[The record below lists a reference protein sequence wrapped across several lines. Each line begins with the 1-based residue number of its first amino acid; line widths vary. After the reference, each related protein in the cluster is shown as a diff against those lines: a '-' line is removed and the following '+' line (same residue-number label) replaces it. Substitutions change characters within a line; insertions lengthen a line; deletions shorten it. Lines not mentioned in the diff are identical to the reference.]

1 MKTFPASQLI
11 INADGSA
18 FHLHLKPEFLAD
30 KVILVGD
37 QDRVNIVASFF
48 DEGSI
53 ECDVQSREFHT
64 ITGKFHGKRIS
75 CISTGIGTDNC
86 DIVMNEIDAL
96 ANIDFATRTEKA
108 EKRSLDIVRI
118 GTCGGMQEDI
128 PLGTFL
134 VSQKSI
140 GFDGVLAF
148 YHDRDKIS
156 DLGFEKAF
164 VDFVGY
170 PKKAAVPYVVAANP
184 ELVDRIA
191 KDDMMRGCTIASNGF
206 YGPQGRVLRV
216 DLAVSDINEK
226 ITDFR
231 YEGQRITNY
240 EMEGSC
246 IAGLALHMGHRA
258 MTVCCVIAQ
267 RKIEAANTDYKPRI
281 KELIKTVLDKI
292 FSSHPSIMGVDDR
305 SVDRVKNT
313 AFLLSS
319 EKESNPDFMFFISE
333 SKVPIISINNCFAVS
348 TSAISIISSHLSIND

>member
-30 KVILVGD
+30 KIILVGD
-37 QDRVNIVASFF
+37 QDRVTMVSTFF
-48 DEGSI
+48 DPGSI

-64 ITGKFHGKRIS
+64 ITGKYHGKRIS

-96 ANIDFATRTEKA
+96 ANIDFATRTERA
-108 EKRSLDIVRI
+108 QKRSLEIVRV

-134 VSQKSI
+134 VSEKSI

-148 YHDRDKIS
+148 YKDRDQIA
-156 DLGFEKAF
+156 D
-164 VDFVGY
+164 VDFENALVDFIHY
-170 PKKAAVPYVVAANP
+170 PAKAARPYVVSANP
-184 ELVDRIA
+184 ELVNRIA
-191 KDDMMRGCTIASNGF
+191 QSDMMRGCTIAANGF

-216 DLAVSDINEK
+216 DLAVPDINER
-226 ITDFR
+226 ITDFC
-231 YEGQRITNY
+231 YQGQRITNY

-246 IAGLALHMGHRA
+246 IAGLALHMGHKA

-267 RKIEAANTDYKPRI
+267 RKVEAANTDYKPRI
-281 KELIKTVLDKI
+281 KQLIETVLDRI
-292 FSSHPSIMGVDDR
+292 
-305 SVDRVKNT
+305 
-313 AFLLSS
+313 
-319 EKESNPDFMFFISE
+319 
-333 SKVPIISINNCFAVS
+333 
-348 TSAISIISSHLSIND
+348 

>member
-11 INADGSA
+11 INADGSI
-18 FHLHLKPEFLAD
+18 FHLHIKPEHLAD

-37 QDRVNIVASFF
+37 QGRVDLVASFF

-53 ECDVQSREFHT
+53 ECDIQSREFHT
-64 ITGKFHGKRIS
+64 ITGRFQGKRIS

-96 ANIDFATRTEKA
+96 ANIDFATRTEK
-108 EKRSLDIVRI
+108 ETPRVLDIVRV

-134 VSQKSI
+134 VSEKSI
-140 GFDGVLAF
+140 GWDGVLAF
-148 YHDRDKIS
+148 YEDRDKIA
-156 DLGFEKAF
+156 DVGFEKAL
-164 VDFVGY
+164 VDFIGY
-170 PKKAAVPYVVAANP
+170 PAKAAVPYVVAANP
-184 ELVDRIA
+184 ELVERIA
-191 KDDMMRGCTIASNGF
+191 RDDMMRGCTIAANGF

-216 DLAVSDINEK
+216 GLAVEDINEK
-226 ITDFR
+226 ISAFR
-231 YEGQRITNY
+231 YQGQHITNY

-281 KELIKTVLDKI
+281 KELVKTVLDRI
-292 FSSHPSIMGVDDR
+292 
-305 SVDRVKNT
+305 
-313 AFLLSS
+313 
-319 EKESNPDFMFFISE
+319 
-333 SKVPIISINNCFAVS
+333 
-348 TSAISIISSHLSIND
+348 

>member
-30 KVILVGD
+30 KIILVGD
-37 QDRVNIVASFF
+37 QDRVDMVASMF

-53 ECDVQSREFHT
+53 ECNVQSREFHT
-64 ITGKFHGKRIS
+64 ITGKYKGKRIS

-108 EKRSLDIVRI
+108 QKRQLEIIRI

-148 YHDRDKIS
+148 YKDRDKIA
-156 DLGFEKAF
+156 DVGFEEAL
-164 VDFVGY
+164 VEYIHY
-170 PKKAAVPYVVAANP
+170 PQKAARPYVVSANE
-184 ELVDRIA
+184 ELVNRIA
-191 KDDMMRGCTIASNGF
+191 KDDMMRGCTIAANGF

-216 DLAVSDINEK
+216 DLAVPDINER

-231 YEGQRITNY
+231 YQGQRITNY

-246 IAGLALHMGHRA
+246 IAGLSLHMGHKA

-267 RKIEAANTDYKPRI
+267 RKVEAANTDYKPRI
-281 KELIKTVLDKI
+281 KQLVQTVLDRI
-292 FSSHPSIMGVDDR
+292 
-305 SVDRVKNT
+305 
-313 AFLLSS
+313 
-319 EKESNPDFMFFISE
+319 
-333 SKVPIISINNCFAVS
+333 
-348 TSAISIISSHLSIND
+348 

>member
-11 INADGSA
+11 INGDGSA
-18 FHLHLKPEFLAD
+18 FHLHLQPQYLAD
-30 KVILVGD
+30 KIILVGD
-37 QDRVNIVASFF
+37 QDRVNIVAAFF

-64 ITGKFHGKRIS
+64 ITGRYKGKRIS

-96 ANIDFATRTEKA
+96 ANIDFATRTEKE
-108 EKRSLDIVRI
+108 EKRSLEIVRI

-134 VSQKSI
+134 VSEKSI

-148 YHDRDKIS
+148 YERRDEVC
-156 DLGFEKAF
+156 DLGFEDALAEYIH
-164 VDFVGY
+164 Y
-170 PKKAAVPYVVAANP
+170 PAKAARPYVVAANK
-184 ELVDRIA
+184 ELVNRIA
-191 KDDMMRGCTIASNGF
+191 GTDMMRGCTIAANGF

-216 DLAVSDINEK
+216 PIAVPDINER
-226 ITDFR
+226 ISAFR

-246 IAGLALHMGHRA
+246 IAGLALHMGHKA

-267 RKIEAANTDYKPRI
+267 RKAEATNTDYKPRI
-281 KELIKTVLDKI
+281 KELIQTVLE
-292 FSSHPSIMGVDDR
+292 R
-305 SVDRVKNT
+305 
-313 AFLLSS
+313 L
-319 EKESNPDFMFFISE
+319 
-333 SKVPIISINNCFAVS
+333 
-348 TSAISIISSHLSIND
+348 

>member
-18 FHLHLKPEFLAD
+18 FHLHLQPQFLAD
-30 KVILVGD
+30 KIILVGD
-37 QDRVNIVASFF
+37 QNRVDMVASFF

-64 ITGKFHGKRIS
+64 ITGRYQGKRIS

-96 ANIDFATRTEKA
+96 ANIDFATRTEKT
-108 EKRSLDIVRI
+108 EKRSLEIVRV

-134 VSQKSI
+134 VSEKSI

-148 YHDRDKIS
+148 YEGRDEVC
-156 DLGFEKAF
+156 DLGFENALA
-164 VDFVGY
+164 DFIHY
-170 PKKAAVPYVVAANP
+170 PAKAARPYVVAANKD
-184 ELVDRIA
+184 LVNRIA
-191 KDDMMRGCTIASNGF
+191 GNDMMRGCTIAANGF

-216 DLAVSDINEK
+216 GLAVPDINER
-226 ITDFR
+226 ISEFR

-267 RKIEAANTDYKPRI
+267 RKAEAANTDYKPRI
-281 KELIKTVLDKI
+281 KQLIQTVLERI
-292 FSSHPSIMGVDDR
+292 
-305 SVDRVKNT
+305 
-313 AFLLSS
+313 
-319 EKESNPDFMFFISE
+319 
-333 SKVPIISINNCFAVS
+333 
-348 TSAISIISSHLSIND
+348 

>member
-18 FHLHLKPEFLAD
+18 FHLHLQPQFLAD
-30 KVILVGD
+30 KIILVGD
-37 QDRVNIVASFF
+37 QNRVDMVASFF

-53 ECDVQSREFHT
+53 ECNVQSREFHT
-64 ITGKFHGKRIS
+64 ITGRYQGKRIS

-108 EKRSLDIVRI
+108 EKRSLEIVRV

-134 VSQKSI
+134 VSEKSI

-148 YHDRDKIS
+148 YEGRDEVC
-156 DLGFEKAF
+156 DLGFENAL
-164 VDFVGY
+164 VDFIHY
-170 PKKAAVPYVVAANP
+170 PAKAARPYVAAANKD
-184 ELVDRIA
+184 LVNRIA
-191 KDDMMRGCTIASNGF
+191 GNDMMRGCTIAANGF
-206 YGPQGRVLRV
+206 YGPQGRMLRV
-216 DLAVSDINEK
+216 GLAVPDINER
-226 ITDFR
+226 ISDFR

-267 RKIEAANTDYKPRI
+267 RKAEAANTDYKPRI
-281 KELIKTVLDKI
+281 KQLVQTVLERI
-292 FSSHPSIMGVDDR
+292 
-305 SVDRVKNT
+305 
-313 AFLLSS
+313 
-319 EKESNPDFMFFISE
+319 
-333 SKVPIISINNCFAVS
+333 
-348 TSAISIISSHLSIND
+348 

>member
-1 MKTFPASQLI
+1 MRTFPASQLI
-11 INADGSA
+11 INADGSI
-18 FHLHLKPEFLAD
+18 FHLHIKPEHLAD

-37 QDRVNIVASFF
+37 QGRVDLVASFF

-53 ECDVQSREFHT
+53 ECNIQSREFHT
-64 ITGKFHGKRIS
+64 ITGRFQGKRIS

-96 ANIDFATRTEKA
+96 ANLDFATRTEK
-108 EKRSLDIVRI
+108 ETPRVLDIVRV

-134 VSQKSI
+134 VSEKSI
-140 GFDGVLAF
+140 GWDGVLAF
-148 YHDRDKIS
+148 YEDRDKIA
-156 DLGFEKAF
+156 DVGFEKAL
-164 VDFVGY
+164 VDFIGY
-170 PKKAAVPYVVAANP
+170 PAKAAVPYVVAANP
-184 ELVDRIA
+184 ELVERIA
-191 KDDMMRGCTIASNGF
+191 RDDMMRGCTIAANGF

-216 DLAVSDINEK
+216 GLAVEDINEK

-281 KELIKTVLDKI
+281 KELVKTVLERI
-292 FSSHPSIMGVDDR
+292 
-305 SVDRVKNT
+305 
-313 AFLLSS
+313 
-319 EKESNPDFMFFISE
+319 
-333 SKVPIISINNCFAVS
+333 
-348 TSAISIISSHLSIND
+348 

>member
-18 FHLHLKPEFLAD
+18 FHLHLQPQFLAD
-30 KVILVGD
+30 KIILVGD
-37 QDRVNIVASFF
+37 QNRVNMVASFF

-64 ITGKFHGKRIS
+64 ITGRYHGKRIS

-108 EKRSLDIVRI
+108 EKRSLEIVRV

-134 VSQKSI
+134 VSEKSI

-148 YHDRDKIS
+148 YEGRDEVC
-156 DLGFEKAF
+156 DLGFENAL
-164 VDFVGY
+164 VDFIHY
-170 PKKAAVPYVVAANP
+170 PAKAARPYVVAANKD
-184 ELVDRIA
+184 LVNRIA
-191 KDDMMRGCTIASNGF
+191 GNDMMRGCTIAANGF

-216 DLAVSDINEK
+216 GLAVPDINEC
-226 ITDFR
+226 ITNFR

-267 RKIEAANTDYKPRI
+267 RKAEAANTDYKPRI
-281 KELIKTVLDKI
+281 KQLVQTVLERI
-292 FSSHPSIMGVDDR
+292 
-305 SVDRVKNT
+305 
-313 AFLLSS
+313 
-319 EKESNPDFMFFISE
+319 
-333 SKVPIISINNCFAVS
+333 
-348 TSAISIISSHLSIND
+348 

>member
-18 FHLHLKPEFLAD
+18 FHLHLQPQLLAD
-30 KVILVGD
+30 KIILVGD
-37 QDRVNIVASFF
+37 QNRVDMVASFF

-64 ITGKFHGKRIS
+64 ITGRYHGKRIS

-96 ANIDFATRTEKA
+96 ANIDFATRTEKT
-108 EKRSLDIVRI
+108 EKRSLEIVRV

-134 VSQKSI
+134 VSEKSI

-148 YHDRDKIS
+148 YEGRDEVC
-156 DLGFEKAF
+156 DLGFENAL
-164 VDFVGY
+164 VDFIHY
-170 PKKAAVPYVVAANP
+170 PAKAARPYVVAANKD
-184 ELVDRIA
+184 LVNRIA
-191 KDDMMRGCTIASNGF
+191 GNDMMRGCTIAANGF
-206 YGPQGRVLRV
+206 YGPQGRMLRV
-216 DLAVSDINEK
+216 GLAVPDINER
-226 ITDFR
+226 ISDFR

-267 RKIEAANTDYKPRI
+267 RKAEAANTDYKPRI
-281 KELIKTVLDKI
+281 KQLVQTVLERI
-292 FSSHPSIMGVDDR
+292 
-305 SVDRVKNT
+305 
-313 AFLLSS
+313 
-319 EKESNPDFMFFISE
+319 
-333 SKVPIISINNCFAVS
+333 
-348 TSAISIISSHLSIND
+348 

>member
-18 FHLHLKPEFLAD
+18 FHLHLQPQFLAD
-30 KVILVGD
+30 KIILVGD
-37 QDRVNIVASFF
+37 QNRVDMVASFF

-53 ECDVQSREFHT
+53 ECNVQSREFHT
-64 ITGKFHGKRIS
+64 ITGRYHGKRIS

-108 EKRSLDIVRI
+108 EKRSLEIVRV

-134 VSQKSI
+134 VSEKSI

-148 YHDRDKIS
+148 YEGRDEVC
-156 DLGFEKAF
+156 DLGFENAL
-164 VDFVGY
+164 VDFIHY
-170 PKKAAVPYVVAANP
+170 PAKAARPYVVAANKD
-184 ELVDRIA
+184 LVNRIA
-191 KDDMMRGCTIASNGF
+191 GNDMMLGCTIAANGF

-216 DLAVSDINEK
+216 GLAVPDINER
-226 ITDFR
+226 ISDFR

-267 RKIEAANTDYKPRI
+267 RKAEAANTDYKPRI
-281 KELIKTVLDKI
+281 KQLIQTVLERI
-292 FSSHPSIMGVDDR
+292 
-305 SVDRVKNT
+305 
-313 AFLLSS
+313 
-319 EKESNPDFMFFISE
+319 
-333 SKVPIISINNCFAVS
+333 
-348 TSAISIISSHLSIND
+348 

>member
-18 FHLHLKPEFLAD
+18 FHLHLQPQFLAD
-30 KVILVGD
+30 KIILVGD
-37 QDRVNIVASFF
+37 QNRVDMVASFF

-64 ITGKFHGKRIS
+64 ITGRYHGKRIS

-108 EKRSLDIVRI
+108 EKRSLEIVRV

-134 VSQKSI
+134 VSEKSI

-148 YHDRDKIS
+148 YEGRDEVC
-156 DLGFEKAF
+156 DLGFENAL
-164 VDFVGY
+164 VDFIHY
-170 PKKAAVPYVVAANP
+170 PAKAARPYVVAANKD
-184 ELVDRIA
+184 LVNRISGN
-191 KDDMMRGCTIASNGF
+191 DMMRGCTIAANGF

-216 DLAVSDINEK
+216 GLAVPDINER

-246 IAGLALHMGHRA
+246 IAGLGLHMGHRA

-267 RKIEAANTDYKPRI
+267 RKAEAANTDYKPRI
-281 KELIKTVLDKI
+281 KQLVQTVLERI
-292 FSSHPSIMGVDDR
+292 
-305 SVDRVKNT
+305 
-313 AFLLSS
+313 
-319 EKESNPDFMFFISE
+319 
-333 SKVPIISINNCFAVS
+333 
-348 TSAISIISSHLSIND
+348 

>member
-11 INADGSA
+11 INADGSI
-18 FHLHLKPEFLAD
+18 FHLHIKPEHLAD

-37 QDRVNIVASFF
+37 QGRVDLVASFF

-53 ECDVQSREFHT
+53 ECNIQSREFHT
-64 ITGKFHGKRIS
+64 ITGRFQGKRIS

-96 ANIDFATRTEKA
+96 ANIDFATRTEK
-108 EKRSLDIVRI
+108 ETPRVLDIVRV

-134 VSQKSI
+134 VSEKSI
-140 GFDGVLAF
+140 GWDGVLAF
-148 YHDRDKIS
+148 YEDRDKIA
-156 DLGFEKAF
+156 DVGFEKAL
-164 VDFVGY
+164 VDFIGY
-170 PKKAAVPYVVAANP
+170 PAKAAVPYVVAANP
-184 ELVDRIA
+184 ELVERIA
-191 KDDMMRGCTIASNGF
+191 RNDMMRGCTIAANGF

-216 DLAVSDINEK
+216 GLAVEDINEK
-226 ITDFR
+226 ITNFR

-281 KELIKTVLDKI
+281 KELVKTVLERI
-292 FSSHPSIMGVDDR
+292 
-305 SVDRVKNT
+305 
-313 AFLLSS
+313 
-319 EKESNPDFMFFISE
+319 
-333 SKVPIISINNCFAVS
+333 
-348 TSAISIISSHLSIND
+348 

>member
-30 KVILVGD
+30 KIILVGD
-37 QDRVNIVASFF
+37 QDRVTMVSTFF
-48 DEGSI
+48 DPGSI

-64 ITGKFHGKRIS
+64 ITGKYHGKRIS

-96 ANIDFATRTEKA
+96 ANIDFATRTERA
-108 EKRSLDIVRI
+108 QKRSLEIVRV

-134 VSQKSI
+134 VSEKSI

-148 YHDRDKIS
+148 YKDRDQIA
-156 DLGFEKAF
+156 D
-164 VDFVGY
+164 VDFENALVDFIHY
-170 PKKAAVPYVVAANP
+170 PAKAARPYVVSANP
-184 ELVDRIA
+184 ELVERIA
-191 KDDMMRGCTIASNGF
+191 QSDMMRGCTIAANGF

-216 DLAVSDINEK
+216 DLAVPDINER

-231 YEGQRITNY
+231 YQGQRITNY

-246 IAGLALHMGHRA
+246 IAGLALHMGHKA

-267 RKIEAANTDYKPRI
+267 RKVEAANTDYKPRI
-281 KELIKTVLDKI
+281 KQLIETVLDRI
-292 FSSHPSIMGVDDR
+292 
-305 SVDRVKNT
+305 
-313 AFLLSS
+313 
-319 EKESNPDFMFFISE
+319 
-333 SKVPIISINNCFAVS
+333 
-348 TSAISIISSHLSIND
+348 